1 MSKSSKTLKLINLLY
16 VAGFL
21 VMLFLGFVGVKQFF
35 VGLIIFA
42 VGIAFSINLSEEKHL
57 KNLGMTTIILF
68 LLNLVFFS
76 TFELLPLLD
85 LSFAIYILLA
95 GNLLL
100 LNFLARKKNKTTIYF
115 PHFSVIA
122 FFLFSIAL
130 STIAALHVKDAIY
143 FFIIN
148 LGAVVVFYTTIN
160 LFRESKEFVRM
171 IVKTFAGL
179 GAVSA
184 VFAVWQLYSGS
195 FKFLV
200 YPYLSL
206 RDQEILELWE
216 VVSRVVGTWQHPS
229 YLGIYLAIAIPLAV
243 YSLFYAS
250 KTRTEKMFWSVSI
263 VLMGSTLLLTNTR
276 SSVLAGLLGVA
287 LIYFFIN
294 LKNWEFVRRFPNV
307 KKMIVL
313 GLLLVAGIM
322 LYQFVFVTEIY
333 TKPQAYRV
341 DASATIW
348 GRFIRA
354 DSMSTESLIQRS
366 QLYSLASDTFLENPW
381 TGVGAKNFSYVVA
394 EEFEKGTD
402 AHNLALQTAAETGM
416 VGVVAV
422 ACLYLSLLWKLIQMS
437 YQTKDPDSRY
447 LGASLLAVT
456 ILILFDS
463 IFNNPLYSL
472 RIIAIF
478 WLVVALQHINSQN
491 FDKSINQPVRLES

>member
-1 MSKSSKTLKLINLLY
+1 
-16 VAGFL
+16 
-21 VMLFLGFVGVKQFF
+21 ML
-35 VGLIIFA
+35 
-42 VGIAFSINLSEEKHL
+42 
-57 KNLGMTTIILF
+57 
-68 LLNLVFFS
+68 
-76 TFELLPLLD
+76 
-85 LSFAIYILLA
+85 
-95 GNLLL
+95 
-100 LNFLARKKNKTTIYF
+100 R
-115 PHFSVIA
+115 
-122 FFLFSIAL
+122 
-130 STIAALHVKDAIY
+130 
-143 FFIIN
+143 
-148 LGAVVVFYTTIN
+148 
-160 LFRESKEFVRM
+160 
-171 IVKTFAGL
+171 
-179 GAVSA
+179 
-184 VFAVWQLYSGS
+184 
-195 FKFLV
+195 
-200 YPYLSL
+200 L
-206 RDQEILELWE
+206 RL
-216 VVSRVVGTWQHPS
+216 
-229 YLGIYLAIAIPLAV
+229 
-243 YSLFYAS
+243 
-250 KTRTEKMFWSVSI
+250 
-263 VLMGSTLLLTNTR
+263 
-276 SSVLAGLLGVA
+276 
-287 LIYFFIN
+287 
-294 LKNWEFVRRFPNV
+294 